1 MYVYIT
7 DISTSLQYVAT
18 LLCESRKSKKMLP
31 NHESRKSKK
40 CYQIFTTIDKLMM
53 MMMMMNLKF
62 NLRSSVTCH
71 KNITLMILLKYVY
84 NTRSIV

>member
-18 LLCESRKSKKMLP
+18 LLCESQ
-31 NHESRKSKK
+31 KSKK

-53 MMMMMNLKF
+53 MMMMMMMMNLKF
-62 NLRSSVTCH
+62 NVRSSVTCH
-71 KNITLMILLKYVY
+71 KHITLMILLKYVY

>member
-18 LLCESRKSKKMLP
+18 LLC
-31 NHESRKSKK
+31 ESRKSKK

-62 NLRSSVTCH
+62 NVRSSVTCH

>member
-40 CYQIFTTIDKLMM
+40 MLPNFHDNWQIDDDDDDDEPEI
-53 MMMMMNLKF
+53 
-62 NLRSSVTCH
+62 
-71 KNITLMILLKYVY
+71 
-84 NTRSIV
+84 